1 VKHQQ
6 VRIDDGTVIWAR
18 VVANAVYDTQG
29 KLTRVFGVTLDVT
42 EQVAEETALKKSQ
55 QISAQ
60 ALMSLEQA
68 LGLAKAANWS
78 RDVVGESSVIHFSPR
93 ALRLLGFKDR
103 PDGRVTVAEMTA
115 RTRTAAGSEAVESLA
130 LQIQD
135 MFDGK
140 VDSYE
145 LKYPFDREIDGALS
159 GCTTLALRNAI
170 AKAK

>member
-1 VKHQQ
+1 
-6 VRIDDGTVIWAR
+6 
-18 VVANAVYDTQG
+18 
-29 KLTRVFGVTLDVT
+29 
-42 EQVAEETALKKSQ
+42 
-55 QISAQ
+55 
-60 ALMSLEQA
+60 LEQA